1 MSIFIL
7 EFFKNFESYK
17 FRTMKNKIK
26 FKLAFISLVLLS
38 SIYLNA
44 QEKFGGLAL
53 YTLRDDMAAD
63 PKRVL
68 KNVADM
74 GYAYIESAGYD
85 NGKYYGME
93 PVEFKNYLHEVG
105 LIPISSHQAT
115 VTLENADQMIAD
127 AKAAGFR
134 YFVIPIP
141 PMGHFTYDTA
151 THSMGMTNELE
162 LLVNIFN
169 TIGEKCKDAGLELLY
184 HNHDFEFQKNEDGII
199 PIEYFLDHTN
209 PEYVNFQM
217 DLFWVTKTGAD
228 PVAYFNNYPGRF
240 KIWHMK
246 DMDKEGKFAP
256 VGEGTINFERIIAEK
271 NLSGMQFYLVE
282 QDATFNHRPIEAVKI
297 SHEGLKKIGLPTDD
311 EKL

>member
-7 EFFKNFESYK
+7 KIFRNFEYSK
-17 FRTMKNKIK
+17 FRTMKNNIK
-26 FKLAFISLVLLS
+26 FQLTFISLILLS

-63 PKRVL
+63 PKSTLEKVS
-68 KNVADM
+68 DI
-74 GYAYIESAGYD
+74 GYAYIESAGYE

-93 PVEFKNYLHEVG
+93 PLEFKNYLQELD
-105 LIPISSHQAT
+105 LIPISSHQPT

-141 PMGHFTYDTA
+141 PMGHFKYDTA
-151 THSMGMTNELE
+151 THSMGMTGELE

-184 HNHDFEFQKNEDGII
+184 HNHDFEFKKNAEGII
-199 PIEYFLDHTN
+199 PIQYFLDNTD

-228 PVAYFNNYPGRF
+228 PLAYFNNYPGRF

-256 VGEGTINFERIIAEK
+256 VGEGTINFERIIPEK

-282 QDATFNHRPIEAVKI
+282 QDATFNHQPIEAVKI
-297 SHEGLKKIGLPTDD
+297 SHEGLKKIGLSSAD